1 MGNKVLKGLTSKL
14 CSIYID
20 DIIVWSNTF
29 DEHFSQIFDRLQAA
43 NLKVKPSK
51 YNFAKSD
58 VLFGGHIISG
68 QGVSVNPEKV
78 EVVKS
83 IPLLKNQHDVRVF
96 LSLTNCYRKHVRI
109 YAKIAS
115 PLNKLLS
122 KDIPF

>member
-96 LSLTNCYRKHVRI
+96 LSLTNCYRKHV
-109 YAKIAS
+109 
-115 PLNKLLS
+115 
-122 KDIPF
+122 